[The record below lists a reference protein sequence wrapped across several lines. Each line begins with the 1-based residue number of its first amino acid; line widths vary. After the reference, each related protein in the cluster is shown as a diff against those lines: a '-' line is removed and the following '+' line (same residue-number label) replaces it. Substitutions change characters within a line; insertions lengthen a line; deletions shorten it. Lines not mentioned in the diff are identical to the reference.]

1 MKNNFRLIE
10 NLNVPKKKVDAVLDT
25 DTFNEVD
32 DQFALAYMIKASDKI
47 NLKAIYAAPF
57 FNGKSTSPKDGMLKS
72 YDEIMHILD
81 IMGRE
86 NLKQATYRGS
96 ENYMENAESPV
107 DSDAMRDLIDRARG
121 YTSEN
126 PLYVVCIA
134 AITNVAS
141 AIVAAP
147 DIADKIVIVW
157 LGGHDIHNSGG
168 CEEFNMM
175 QDIAASRV
183 VFSCIAPLVQLPCNG
198 VVSSFRISEPEFNY
212 WLKGKNALCDYL
224 VDIVIDEQEEVAGKP
239 WARIIWDVTAVA
251 WLLNDEDKFMES
263 SLMQCR
269 IPEPDMRYATD
280 PNAKIIRYVNY
291 IKRDN
296 LLEDLIK
303 RLTADY

>member
-1 MKNNFRLIE
+1 MKNNLRLIE
-10 NLNVPKKKVDAVLDT
+10 NLNVPDKKIDAVLDT

-57 FNGKSTSPKDGMLKS
+57 FNGRTTSPKDGMRKS
-72 YDEIMHILD
+72 YDEIMRILD

-86 NLKQATYRGS
+86 DLKQITYFGS
-96 ENYMENAESPV
+96 ENYMENEESPV
-107 DSDAMRDLIDRARG
+107 DSEAMRDLVERARG
-121 YTSEN
+121 YTVEN

-157 LGGHDIHNSGG
+157 LGGHDIHTSGG
-168 CEEFNMM
+168 SGEFNMV

-183 VFSCIAPLVQLPCNG
+183 IFKCIAPVVQLPCKG
-198 VVSSFRISEPEFNY
+198 VVSSFSISEPEFNY

-224 VDIVIDEQEEVAGKP
+224 VDIVISDQQAAAGSP
-239 WARIIWDVTAVA
+239 WARAIWDVTAVA

-263 SLMQCR
+263 TLMPCR

-280 PNAKIIRYVNY
+280 PNAKIIRYVNC
-291 IKRDN
+291 IKRDS
-296 LLEDLIK
+296 LFEDLIK